1 MEDDEPTEKKPSK
14 DKNKSKKRK
23 KKSAQWRS
31 TSISM

>member
-1 MEDDEPTEKKPSK
+1 MEDDSTEKKPSK
-14 DKNKSKKRK
+14 DKNKSKRRK